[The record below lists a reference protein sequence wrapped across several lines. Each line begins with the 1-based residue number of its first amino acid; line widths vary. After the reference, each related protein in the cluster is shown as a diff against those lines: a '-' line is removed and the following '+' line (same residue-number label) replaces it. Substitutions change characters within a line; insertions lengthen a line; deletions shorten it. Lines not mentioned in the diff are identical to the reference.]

1 MNKRDQPRSSSERGM
16 LFGGVSEKSAE
27 ITIFIG
33 CEQDPQLQGH
43 VIIRNDATTEE
54 LEVAI
59 ANHIRLPLPSFFI
72 TWNSQRL
79 SRLAPLSSQGIV
91 SFSTVH
97 VFPIKAM
104 QDKHKADQ
112 EKNKKDKAARYY
124 VGRDGSVKVRRR
136 DRQKAMEE
144 RLRKSDGDQDEEG
157 KKGLPG
163 FRQFCNAMGVSDE
176 PRPRSSDPFRPPHL
190 SSNKKRPRPAD
201 HDDFLFMGHEPV
213 ESHVS
218 RHTEVTSVVPPA
230 KREADGCRGP
240 LTLPS
245 RHLHPETVS
254 SFPGVSSALPVFPRV
269 SPGYIIQPNNH
280 LPSPPRDDSA
290 TRRQVDVFS
299 DFDDSQCELRDYDP
313 PSYVQREEGMVP
325 LTRTSTPY
333 HYSSAQVRLSR
344 ERVFHSP
351 SLYSTPSPSDPPIH
365 ITPPSPVN
373 PPPSPVYK
381 PPSPVYESLSQ
392 PPISRSSSSLV
403 PVPVR
408 RSVFPRIDHR
418 TSDRP
423 SSPRVL
429 PDRPVTFCREDR
441 SYPPTEWSHVSSLPL
456 RSGERPRLPHGV
468 YPTARDGRRSNF
480 PISPPRSS
488 SADTVDRY
496 RTRDERYDLLPLRS
510 ISGLFPPAEWGRF
523 WQVCTL
529 GSSSRSHE
537 ELEATTGW
545 QSGKGRGH

>member
-1 MNKRDQPRSSSERGM
+1 MNRRAQLMLSSERGM

-33 CEQDPQLQGH
+33 DPQLQGH
-43 VIIRNDATTEE
+43 VTVRNDATTED
-54 LEVAI
+54 LDVVV
-59 ANHIRLPLPSFFI
+59 ANHIRLPLTSFFI

-104 QDKHKADQ
+104 QDQHKAHQ

-163 FRQFCNAMGVSDE
+163 FKQFCNAMGVNDE
-176 PRPRSSDPFRPPHL
+176 PRPRSSDPFRLL
-190 SSNKKRPRPAD
+190 SSNKKRPRPAY
-201 HDDFLFMGHEPV
+201 HDDFLFTGHEPV
-213 ESHVS
+213 KSHVS

-240 LTLPS
+240 LTLTS
-245 RHLHPETVS
+245 RPLHPEAVS
-254 SFPGVSSALPVFPRV
+254 SFPGVSSALPAFPRA
-269 SPGYIIQPNNH
+269 SPGYINQPNNH
-280 LPSPPRDDSA
+280 LPSPPRDNS
-290 TRRQVDVFS
+290 TTMRQVDVFS
-299 DFDDSQCELRDYDP
+299 DDSQCRLRDYDP
-313 PSYVQREEGMVP
+313 PSDVQREEGMVP

-333 HYSSAQVRLSR
+333 HYSSSQVRLSR

-365 ITPPSPVN
+365 ITPPSPVD

-392 PPISRSSSSLV
+392 PLISRSSSSLV
-403 PVPVR
+403 SVPVH
-408 RSVFPRIDHR
+408 RSVSPRLNHHIG
-418 TSDRP
+418 DRP
-423 SSPRVL
+423 SFPRVL

-441 SYPPTEWSHVSSLPL
+441 SYPPTEWPHVSSLPL
-456 RSGERPRLPHGV
+456 RSGERPVLPHGV

-488 SADTVDRY
+488 SADTNDRY
-496 RTRDERYDLLPLRS
+496 RATDERYGLLPLRS
-510 ISGLFPPAEWGRF
+510 ISVPFPPAEWGRF
-523 WQVCTL
+523 WQVSTL

-537 ELEATTGW
+537 EMRATTGW